1 MSEQPGGRAAPG
13 GAGRVSR
20 PTAPERVG
28 VLGGGRMGAGIAHAF
43 LVAGSHVT
51 VVERDDDAAEAAR
64 TRVLD
69 SVAASVARGTTDE
82 TADAIGGR
90 LAVATDVDG
99 FAGAGLVIEAV
110 PEDLDLKLDALTR
123 VEAVLGA
130 DAALATNTSSISIDA
145 LADRLDRPA
154 RFLGLHFFNPVPL
167 MKLVEVVRAAKTS
180 EEALAPVR
188 SFAEGIGKTPVLAKD
203 TPGFIV
209 NRLLVPYLVEAIR
222 MVERGEAS
230 RENVDAAM
238 KLGCGYPMGPIE
250 LLDYVGLDTTLAI
263 VEGWHRRFPGEKLFE
278 PPALLRDLV
287 KRGQTGRKSGP
298 GFYEWEGDRRK

>member
-1 MSEQPGGRAAPG
+1 MRIE
-13 GAGRVSR
+13 
-20 PTAPERVG
+20 TVG
-28 VLGGGRMGAGIAHAF
+28 VAGCGLMGSGIAQVTAMAGHPVVVREPEARF
-43 LVAGSHVT
+43 LESGFARIEGSLGKF
-51 VVERDDDAAEAAR
+51 AEKGKITPEQKGEIR
-64 TRVLD
+64 GRLKGTT
-69 SVAASVARGTTDE
+69 SVAD
-82 TADAIGGR
+82 
-90 LAVATDVDG
+90 LAGCD
-99 FAGAGLVIEAV
+99 LVIEAIV
-110 PEDLDLKLDALTR
+110 EDLDQKKAFFR
-123 VEAVLGA
+123 ELGGKA
-130 DAALATNTSSISIDA
+130 KPQAIFASNTSSFPIGELGEASGRP
-145 LADRLDRPA
+145 DR
-154 RFLGLHFFNPVPL
+154 FVGLHFFNPVPL

-180 EEALAPVR
+180 EDALASVR
-188 SFAEGIGKTPVLAKD
+188 SFAEGIGKAPVLAKD

-230 RENVDAAM
+230 REDIDAAM

-287 KRGQTGRKSGP
+287 KRGQTGRKSGR

>member
-1 MSEQPGGRAAPG
+1 MRIQ
-13 GAGRVSR
+13 
-20 PTAPERVG
+20 TVG
-28 VLGGGRMGAGIAHAF
+28 VAGCGLMGSRIAQVTAMAGHPVVVREPEARFLESGFARIEGSLAKFAEKGKITPEQKGEIRGR
-43 LVAGSHVT
+43 LK
-51 VVERDDDAAEAAR
+51 
-64 TRVLD
+64 
-69 SVAASVARGTTDE
+69 GTTSI
-82 TADAIGGR
+82 AD
-90 LAVATDVDG
+90 LAGCD
-99 FAGAGLVIEAV
+99 LVIEAIV
-110 PEDLDLKLDALTR
+110 EDLDQKKAFFR
-123 VEAVLGA
+123 ELGGKA
-130 DAALATNTSSISIDA
+130 QAQAIFASNTSSFPIGELGEASG
-145 LADRLDRPA
+145 RPD

-180 EEALAPVR
+180 EEALASVR

-230 RENVDAAM
+230 REDIDAAM

-287 KRGQTGRKSGP
+287 KRGQTGRKSGR

>member
-1 MSEQPGGRAAPG
+1 MRIQ
-13 GAGRVSR
+13 
-20 PTAPERVG
+20 TVG
-28 VLGGGRMGAGIAHAF
+28 VAGCGLMGSGIAQVTAMAGHPVVVREPEARF
-43 LVAGSHVT
+43 LESGFARIEGSL
-51 VVERDDDAAEAAR
+51 AKFAEKGKITPEQKGEIR
-64 TRVLD
+64 GRLK
-69 SVAASVARGTTDE
+69 GTTSI
-82 TADAIGGR
+82 AD
-90 LAVATDVDG
+90 LAGCD
-99 FAGAGLVIEAV
+99 LVIEAIV
-110 PEDLDLKLDALTR
+110 EDLDQKKAFFR
-123 VEAVLGA
+123 ELGGKA
-130 DAALATNTSSISIDA
+130 KAQAIFASNTSSFPIGELGEASG
-145 LADRLDRPA
+145 RPD

-180 EEALAPVR
+180 EEALASVR

-230 RENVDAAM
+230 REDIDAAM

-287 KRGQTGRKSGP
+287 KRGQTGRKSGR

>member
-1 MSEQPGGRAAPG
+1 MRIQ
-13 GAGRVSR
+13 
-20 PTAPERVG
+20 TVG
-28 VLGGGRMGAGIAHAF
+28 VAGCGLMGSGIAQVTAMAGHPVVVREPEARF
-43 LVAGSHVT
+43 LESGFARIEGSL
-51 VVERDDDAAEAAR
+51 AKFAEKGKITPEQKGEIR
-64 TRVLD
+64 GRLK
-69 SVAASVARGTTDE
+69 GTTSI
-82 TADAIGGR
+82 AD
-90 LAVATDVDG
+90 LAGCD
-99 FAGAGLVIEAV
+99 LVIEAIV
-110 PEDLDLKLDALTR
+110 EDLDQKKAFFR
-123 VEAVLGA
+123 ELGGKA
-130 DAALATNTSSISIDA
+130 QAQAIFASNTSSFPIGELGEASG
-145 LADRLDRPA
+145 RPD

-180 EEALAPVR
+180 EEALASVR

-230 RENVDAAM
+230 REDIDAAM

-263 VEGWHRRFPGEKLFE
+263 VEGWHRRFSGEKLFE

-287 KRGQTGRKSGP
+287 KRGQTGRKSGR

>member
-1 MSEQPGGRAAPG
+1 MRIQ
-13 GAGRVSR
+13 
-20 PTAPERVG
+20 TVG
-28 VLGGGRMGAGIAHAF
+28 VAGCGLMGSGIAQVTAMAGHPVVVREPEARF
-43 LVAGSHVT
+43 LESGFARIEGSL
-51 VVERDDDAAEAAR
+51 AKFAEKGKITPEQKGEIR
-64 TRVLD
+64 GRLK
-69 SVAASVARGTTDE
+69 GTTSI
-82 TADAIGGR
+82 AD
-90 LAVATDVDG
+90 LAGCD
-99 FAGAGLVIEAV
+99 LVIEAIV
-110 PEDLDLKLDALTR
+110 EDLDQKKAFFR
-123 VEAVLGA
+123 ELGGKA
-130 DAALATNTSSISIDA
+130 KAQAIFASNTSSVPIGELGEASG
-145 LADRLDRPA
+145 RPD

-180 EEALAPVR
+180 EEALASVR

-230 RENVDAAM
+230 REDIDAAM

-287 KRGQTGRKSGP
+287 KRGQTGRKSGR

>member
-1 MSEQPGGRAAPG
+1 MRIQ
-13 GAGRVSR
+13 
-20 PTAPERVG
+20 TVG
-28 VLGGGRMGAGIAHAF
+28 VAGCGLMGSGIAQVTAMAGHPVVVREPEARF
-43 LVAGSHVT
+43 LESGFARIEGSL
-51 VVERDDDAAEAAR
+51 AKFAEKGKITPEQKGEIR
-64 TRVLD
+64 GRLK
-69 SVAASVARGTTDE
+69 GTTSI
-82 TADAIGGR
+82 AD
-90 LAVATDVDG
+90 LAGCD
-99 FAGAGLVIEAV
+99 LVIEAIV
-110 PEDLDLKLDALTR
+110 EDLDQKKAFFR
-123 VEAVLGA
+123 ELGGKA
-130 DAALATNTSSISIDA
+130 QAQAIFASNTSSFPIGELGEASG
-145 LADRLDRPA
+145 RPD

-180 EEALAPVR
+180 EEALASVR

-230 RENVDAAM
+230 REDIDAAM

-287 KRGQTGRKSGP
+287 KRGQTGRKSGR